1 MVQTRDMKKRQ
12 RAEEEE
18 EPSDLEEEEEEEK
31 PSDLEILHEHLD
43 KLEYLPQKVARHSA
57 AIRFLQEERLRVS
70 QLGADTCVNMLGI
83 CHKTAALDT
92 RVDRLEGVIAEQAA
106 EMRALRMQLNTS
118 VARAR
123 VYPRALP
130 VPYHR
135 YQEERETAATNMQ
148 RLWRGRHV
156 RKNTVWLYKFTDSFN
171 GRTSE
176 VIPHNSSA
184 ATWRMHLPV
193 ESLPA
198 VY

>member
-12 RAEEEE
+12 RAEEED

-31 PSDLEILHEHLD
+31 PSDLEILQGHLD

-57 AIRFLQEERLRVS
+57 AIRFLHEERLRVS

-106 EMRALRMQLNTS
+106 VIRMLVNTS

-123 VYPRALP
+123 VYPRANP

-135 YQEERETAATNMQ
+135 YQEERNTAATNMQ

-171 GRTSE
+171 GR
-176 VIPHNSSA
+176 
-184 ATWRMHLPV
+184 ML
-193 ESLPA
+193 
-198 VY
+198 